1 MPLHPTLCSER
12 FLISGI
18 GTAYQ
23 HSGLSCVAEPSL
35 RGQCEVTT
43 SSKAR
48 NTAATKKPTEH
59 PEKRALPA
67 NFPVPSQNVVLNFL
81 LLFFVHIGDPIF
93 EKLKTG
99 RDQETSQ
106 WHHLCDSTE
115 RNLCR
120 PLVRG
125 QVRRATG
132 SGLGPGGRPAPQ
144 PSGPPPP
151 RPYLVIVEAILVQK
165 LNTGSLEREL

>member
-1 MPLHPTLCSER
+1 M
-12 FLISGI
+12 
-18 GTAYQ
+18 
-23 HSGLSCVAEPSL
+23 
-35 RGQCEVTT
+35 
-43 SSKAR
+43 
-48 NTAATKKPTEH
+48 
-59 PEKRALPA
+59 
-67 NFPVPSQNVVLNFL
+67 LNFL

-106 WHHLCDSTE
+106 WHHLYDSRE

-132 SGLGPGGRPAPQ
+132 SRLGPGGHPAPQ
-144 PSGPPPP
+144 PSGPAPP

>member
-1 MPLHPTLCSER
+1 M
-12 FLISGI
+12 
-18 GTAYQ
+18 
-23 HSGLSCVAEPSL
+23 AELSL
-35 RGQCEVTT
+35 RGQYEVTM

-48 NTAATKKPTEH
+48 NTPATKNPTEH

-67 NFPVPSQNVVLNFL
+67 NFPVPSQDVVLNFL
-81 LLFFVHIGDPIF
+81 LLFFVHIGDSIF

-106 WHHLCDSTE
+106 WHPLCDRRE
-115 RNLCR
+115 RNLCC
-120 PLVRG
+120 PLVCD

-132 SGLGPGGRPAPQ
+132 SGLGPGGHLAPQ

-151 RPYLVIVEAILVQK
+151 RPYLVIVEAILIQK